1 MIPRYPTTE
10 QIYDMY
16 KRPNTRITFEGRTYK
31 FAGIEKKGDVNRHI
45 YRNEKERHT
54 LTIHMQGGVPF
65 YVDAWY
71 IIRRESDAT
80 V

>member
-1 MIPRYPTTE
+1 MISTYPTME
-10 QIYDMY
+10 QVYERY
-16 KRPNTRITFEGRTYK
+16 KSPYKQISFEGRIYK

-45 YRNEKERHT
+45 YHNEEERHT

-71 IIRRESDAT
+71 IIQK
-80 V
+80 VV